1 MRVIPRVLS
10 LRSSTALSIAFQ
22 KLGQPVPLSNL
33 VLDENRSSAQPTHP
47 KMPARCS
54 SFSGL
59 LNGLSVPSSE
69 ETVRGDRTERCR
81 AQQHAPSAQRR
92 PRLLLRCRDCHLFN
106 CRTALACHRL
116 PIRDQTRAGAQRG
129 RNPRTLLSVRVVIP
143 RKGIDLAIGLGLVA
157 IAVVAFLC
165 VRPAL
170 QTSSAATESIAVPA
184 PEIDEPGAV
193 GSETAVL
200 AGGCFWGVQGV
211 FQHVKGVTEAESGYT
226 GGDPATAHYETVGT
240 GRTGHVES
248 VRITYDPSQVT
259 YGQLLRI
266 FFSVVQD
273 PTQLNRQG
281 PDVGTQYRSAIF
293 AKDPTQT
300 RIAESYVA
308 QLNRDA
314 IFPGPIVTSVSPK
327 AEFFPAEDY
336 HQDFLNSNPT
346 HSYIAINDMPK
357 VDDLKRLFPESY
369 REQPVLVLADG
380 H

>member
-1 MRVIPRVLS
+1 VVL
-10 LRSSTALSIAFQ
+10 
-22 KLGQPVPLSNL
+22 
-33 VLDENRSSAQPTHP
+33 
-47 KMPARCS
+47 
-54 SFSGL
+54 
-59 LNGLSVPSSE
+59 
-69 ETVRGDRTERCR
+69 
-81 AQQHAPSAQRR
+81 
-92 PRLLLRCRDCHLFN
+92 
-106 CRTALACHRL
+106 
-116 PIRDQTRAGAQRG
+116 
-129 RNPRTLLSVRVVIP
+129 P

-157 IAVVAFLC
+157 IAAAAFLC
-165 VRPAL
+165 VRLAL

-184 PEIDEPGAV
+184 PEIDEPGGA
-193 GSETAVL
+193 GRETAVL

-211 FQHVKGVTEAESGYT
+211 FQHVKGVTEAESGYA
-226 GGDPATAHYETVGT
+226 GGDPDTVNYETVGT
-240 GRTGHVES
+240 GRTGHAES

-273 PTQLNRQG
+273 PTQG

-293 AKDPTQT
+293 AQDPTQT

-308 QLNRDA
+308 QLNRDSV
-314 IFPGPIVTSVSPK
+314 FPGPIVTSVSPN

-369 REQPVLVLADG
+369 REQPVLVLAEG